1 MLIRRILFITLLMA
15 LLGVGQLPGLAS
27 KTQVPE
33 SPIYFPGQLLVAS
46 PGMRDPRFRKSVIY
60 MIEHNAGGA
69 HGIIVNKILGQ
80 KRIASLMK
88 NFGLDSRGA
97 TGSLDLHFGGPV
109 NPRGAFILHTSDYKD
124 AKSRSVDGTISFTLD
139 IGILRAIAD
148 GKSPK
153 RVLLALGYAGWGAGQ
168 LGDEVARGDWSLA
181 DATEELVFGDGSSDV
196 WERIVGSSQV
206 PL

>member
-1 MLIRRILFITLLMA
+1 
-15 LLGVGQLPGLAS
+15 
-27 KTQVPE
+27 
-33 SPIYFPGQLLVAS
+33 
-46 PGMRDPRFRKSVIY
+46 

-97 TGSLDLHFGGPV
+97 TGSLDLHFGGHV